1 MKFSFPKNKIKVL
14 LLEGIHPDA
23 AAKLKEEGYPVELL
37 SGSLEENEL
46 AEKIKD
52 IFILGIRSRTKIT
65 QKVLDN
71 APRLLAI
78 GAFCIGTNQIDLK
91 AAAQKGVAVFNA
103 PYSNTRSVVEL
114 AIGEMI
120 MLMRRTFDMSRQLH
134 EGKWNKSAKNSFE
147 IRGKTLGI
155 IGYGNIGQQLSVVA
169 ESLGMQVYYYDVN
182 EKLAMGN
189 AQCCESLAQLLQLSD
204 VVSIHVDGR
213 KENTNM
219 FSSDEFAQ
227 MKQGSYLLN
236 LSRGSVVDLEALKQ
250 NIESG
255 KIAGASIDV
264 YPKEPKQKQADY
276 TTCLQNMKN
285 VILTPHVGGS
295 TEEAQ
300 RNIADFVPKHIIQY
314 INTGNSSLSVN
325 LPQINLTQQSNSHRM
340 LHIHRNV
347 PGVMAK
353 INTIFAKYDLNIVGQ
368 YLKTNEEI
376 GYLIID
382 VNKNYDADVIKELKD
397 LQDTIKLRVLY

>member
-397 LQDTIKLRVLY
+397 LKDTIKLRVLY

>member
-219 FSSDEFAQ
+219 FSSNEFAQ

-250 NIESG
+250 NIENG

>member
-23 AAKLKEEGYPVELL
+23 AEKLRAEGYPVELI

-52 IFILGIRSRTKIT
+52 VFILGIRSRTKIT
-65 QKVLDN
+65 KKVLEN
-71 APRLLAI
+71 AQRLLAI

-91 AAAQKGVAVFNA
+91 ATAQKGIAVFNA

-189 AQCCESLAQLLQLSD
+189 AQSCTSLAQLLQVSD

-213 KENTNM
+213 EENANM
-219 FSSDEFAQ
+219 FSTKEFDA
-227 MKQGSYLLN
+227 MKGRSYLLN

-250 NIESG
+250 NMESG

-276 TTCLQNMKN
+276 TTCLQNMAN

-314 INTGNSSLSVN
+314 VNTGNSSLSVN
-325 LPQINLTQQSNSHRM
+325 LPQISLTQQKDSHRM
-340 LHIHRNV
+340 LHIHHNV

-368 YLKTNEEI
+368 YLKTNEQI
-376 GYLIID
+376 GYLITD
-382 VNKNYDADVIKELKD
+382 VNKNYDVEVINELKE